1 MRPRE
6 VPVFLR
12 WKTLAHWLLA
22 AMQGL
27 IPPGARGNL
36 TAYNQL
42 LLKKQLEPTVLVALF
57 EKRVEKKLR
66 YFLFGIYH
74 AGTKHTRLTRM
85 QESAGSTI
93 FAS

>member
-6 VPVFLR
+6 VPGFLR

-57 EKRVEKKLR
+57 EKRVEKKQTLER
-66 YFLFGIYH
+66 TSH
-74 AGTKHTRLTRM
+74 QM
-85 QESAGSTI
+85 SDSGS
-93 FAS
+93 FVF